1 MTATMIVMMASA
13 TSMIERSSSSTRLVF
28 HSSIR
33 ILIMDTTRTI
43 TAITIT
49 GMTMETQLRRY
60 SDDLLA
66 LAIIVDPSMGSWGL
80 ERDEQFALTS
90 ATTICPPGA

>member
-1 MTATMIVMMASA
+1 MT
-13 TSMIERSSSSTRLVF
+13 
-28 HSSIR
+28 
-33 ILIMDTTRTI
+33 MDT
-43 TAITIT
+43 
-49 GMTMETQLRRY
+49 QLWRY
-60 SDDLLA
+60 SGDLLA

>member
-1 MTATMIVMMASA
+1 MIVMIASA
-13 TSMIERSSSSTRLVF
+13 VSMIERSSSSTRLVF

-33 ILIMDTTRTI
+33 ILMDTTRTI
-43 TAITIT
+43 TVITIS
-49 GMTMETQLRRY
+49 GMTMDTQLWRY
-60 SDDLLA
+60 SGDLLA